1 MNWKDYISSDPKIL
15 FGKPAI
21 RGTRIAVDL
30 ILEKL
35 SYGES
40 IEQIMD
46 SYPHLKKESIF
57 ACLSFAAEN
66 LRDEIIYPLAS

>member
-1 MNWKDYISSDPKIL
+1 MNWKEYISSDPKIL

-21 RGTRIAVDL
+21 KGTRIAVDL
-30 ILEKL
+30 VLEKL

-40 IEQIMD
+40 IEQILE

-57 ACLSFAAEN
+57 ACLSFAAES